1 MKTTQIGDA
10 LEEIRAGRM
19 LLILDDAD
27 RENEGD
33 LFVAAERVTPE
44 HINFMVTHGR
54 GIVCMPLT
62 EDRAAA
68 LGIVPMVADKQN
80 RERERCRF
88 GVSIDAL
95 QGITTG
101 ISAQDRATTIRK
113 AMQPAAQ
120 PSDFRRPGHV
130 FPLIARDGGVLV
142 RRGHTE
148 AAADLT
154 RLAGLA
160 PGGVICE
167 VLNEDGTAAHGADLA
182 EFAERHHLALVSI
195 ADIARY
201 RAQHELLLQHAA
213 AADLPT
219 IHGQF
224 TLHAY
229 TNTLT
234 KSEEYA
240 LVKGDVAGESV
251 LVRVHSACFTG
262 EAFGSLRCDCDEQLQ
277 TALCAIEK
285 AGAGI
290 LIYLQQE
297 GRGIGPLNKL
307 RAYKLQ
313 DEGLDTVE
321 ANTALGFAADARE
334 YWVAAQILRALG
346 VHSVKLMSNNP
357 RKAEALAALG
367 ITVTERLPL
376 ESMPTRHNIQYLET
390 KRLKMGHT
398 LDVNEKLLFL

>member
-1 MKTTQIGDA
+1 MKTTQIEDA

-19 LLILDDAD
+19 LLILDDAE

-33 LFVAAERVTPE
+33 LFAAAERVTPE

-68 LGIVPMVADKQN
+68 LGIVPMVADEQN

-113 AMQPAAQ
+113 AMQSAAQ

-130 FPLIARDGGVLV
+130 FPLIARTGGVLT

-148 AAADLT
+148 AAADLA

-160 PGGVICE
+160 PAGVICE
-167 VLNEDGTAAHGADLA
+167 VLNGDGTAAHGADLA
-182 EFAERHHLALVSI
+182 AFAEKHHLALVSI
-195 ADIARY
+195 ADIVRH
-201 RAQHELLLQHAA
+201 RVRHELLLMHAA
-213 AADLPT
+213 AANLPSV
-219 IHGQF
+219 HGQF

-234 KSEEYA
+234 GNEEYA

-285 AGAGI
+285 AGAGT

-297 GRGIGPLNKL
+297 GRGVGLLNKM
-307 RAYKLQ
+307 RAYQLQ

-321 ANTALGFAADARE
+321 ANMALGFAADARE

-346 VHSVKLMSNNP
+346 VRSVKLMSNNP
-357 RKAEALAALG
+357 HKAEALAALG
-367 ITVTERLPL
+367 ITVTERVPL
-376 ESMPTRHNIQYLET
+376 ESMPTQHNIQYLET
-390 KRLKMGHT
+390 KRLKMGHV
-398 LDVNEKLLFL
+398 LDVKEKLLFL